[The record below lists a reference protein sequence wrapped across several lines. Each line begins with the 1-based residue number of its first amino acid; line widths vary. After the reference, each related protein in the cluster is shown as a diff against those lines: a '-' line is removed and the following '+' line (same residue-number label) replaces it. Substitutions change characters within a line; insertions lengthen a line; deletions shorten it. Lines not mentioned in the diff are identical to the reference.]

1 MKTLLISILILTA
14 HLKATAQN
22 YETEQLSAMTE
33 AADSKTPG
41 LCYKQTPKCNYRQL
55 TQAEVDTATA
65 MSDEVAYQLKQID
78 QLERAQ
84 NREFKIAI
92 IGRSGTDLTKFQ
104 VLKDTN
110 SQNQLLNMDQMFA
123 QIKTESEQ
131 MSYSSEGGSTGQI
144 NYQVVRSYF
153 DKDRK
158 MDFSHV
164 AIAMKN
170 HPKSDQNFHWEVMHL
185 LWTCDKDPARGVNE
199 GDRSYIWEEG
209 LGAVFSDDMK
219 RYRAQIMVPKQ
230 NLQNRIESI
239 LLKEKIGANWHNKKY
254 NAAALADDLDQQNS
268 NQWVL
273 EVLAAALRPEG
284 EITDRA
290 GAQQVLAKT
299 QFLPTKVTPTGL
311 YSLITLPF
319 VGNLL
324 PGTVCMK
331 RQKYF
336 GQGFGEIIS
345 VLSIEEYMK
354 RNQLLQYE
362 PFIVELSDEF
372 NFVKQDKNAQKKP

>member
-1 MKTLLISILILTA
+1 MDVR
-14 HLKATAQN
+14 QR
-22 YETEQLSAMTE
+22 SAR
-33 AADSKTPG
+33 
-41 LCYKQTPKCNYRQL
+41 N
-55 TQAEVDTATA
+55 
-65 MSDEVAYQLKQID
+65 
-78 QLERAQ
+78 
-84 NREFKIAI
+84 
-92 IGRSGTDLTKFQ
+92 
-104 VLKDTN
+104 
-110 SQNQLLNMDQMFA
+110 
-123 QIKTESEQ
+123 
-131 MSYSSEGGSTGQI
+131 
-144 NYQVVRSYF
+144 
-153 DKDRK
+153 
-158 MDFSHV
+158 
-164 AIAMKN
+164 
-170 HPKSDQNFHWEVMHL
+170 
-185 LWTCDKDPARGVNE
+185 VNE

-273 EVLAAALRPEG
+273 EVLAAAMRPEG

-311 YSLITLPF
+311 YSLMTLPF

-324 PGTVCMK
+324 RGTVCMK

-336 GQGFGEIIS
+336 SQGFGEIIS

-362 PFIVELSDEF
+362 PFVVELSDEF
-372 NFVKQDKNAQKKP
+372 NFVKQERDAKKKP

>member
-14 HLKATAQN
+14 HLNIYAQQEN
-22 YETEQLSAMTE
+22 LLVE

-78 QLERAQ
+78 HLERAQ

-92 IGRSGTDLTKFQ
+92 IGRSGTDLGKFQ
-104 VLKDTN
+104 ILKDTN
-110 SQNQLLNMDQMFA
+110 SQNQLLNMDQLFS

-131 MSYSSEGGSTGQI
+131 INMSSDGGTSGQI

-170 HPKSDQNFHWEVMHL
+170 HPKSDKNFHWQVMHL
-185 LWTCDKDPARGVNE
+185 LWTCDKDPARNVNE

-209 LGAVFSDDMK
+209 LGAVFADDMK

-230 NLQNRIESI
+230 NLQNRLESI
-239 LLKEKIGANWHNKKY
+239 LLKGKLGANWHNKKY

-273 EVLAAALRPEG
+273 EVLAAAIRPEG
-284 EITDRA
+284 EVTDRA

-311 YSLITLPF
+311 YRLMTLPL

-345 VLSIEEYMK
+345 VLSIEDYMK
-354 RNQLLQYE
+354 RNQMLQYE
-362 PFIVELSDEF
+362 PFIVELSDDF
-372 NFVKQDKNAQKKP
+372 NFVKQEREAKKKP

>member
-14 HLKATAQN
+14 HLKASAQN
-22 YETEQLSAMTE
+22 FETEQLSAMTE
-33 AADSKTPG
+33 SADSKTPG

-123 QIKTESEQ
+123 QIKSESAQ
-131 MSYSSEGGSTGQI
+131 MSYSSEGGSSGQI

-170 HPKSDQNFHWEVMHL
+170 HPKSDHNFHWEVMHL
-185 LWTCDKDPARGVNE
+185 LWTCDKDPARNVNE

-273 EVLAAALRPEG
+273 EVLAAAMRPEG
-284 EITDRA
+284 EITDRS

-311 YSLITLPF
+311 YSLMTLPF

-336 GQGFGEIIS
+336 SQGFGEIIS

-362 PFIVELSDEF
+362 PFIVELSDDF
-372 NFVKQDKNAQKKP
+372 NFVKQERDAKKKP

>member
-22 YETEQLSAMTE
+22 YGTEQLSAMTE

-104 VLKDTN
+104 VLKDSN
-110 SQNQLLNMDQMFA
+110 PQNQLLNMDQMFA
-123 QIKTESEQ
+123 QIKSESEQ
-131 MSYSSEGGSTGQI
+131 RSYSSDGGSSGQI

-170 HPKSDQNFHWEVMHL
+170 HPKSDKNFHWEVMHL
-185 LWTCDKDPARGVNE
+185 LWTCDKDPARNVNE

-230 NLQNRIESI
+230 NLQNRLENI
-239 LLKEKIGANWHNKKY
+239 LLKEKLGANWHNKKY

-273 EVLAAALRPEG
+273 EVLAAAMRPEG

-311 YSLITLPF
+311 YSLMTLPF

-372 NFVKQDKNAQKKP
+372 NFVKQERDAKKKP

>member
-22 YETEQLSAMTE
+22 FETEQLSAMTE
-33 AADSKTPG
+33 SADSKTPG

-123 QIKTESEQ
+123 QIKSESAQ
-131 MSYSSEGGSTGQI
+131 MSYSSEGGSSGQI

-170 HPKSDQNFHWEVMHL
+170 HPKSDHNFHWEVMHL
-185 LWTCDKDPARGVNE
+185 LWTCDKDPARNVNE

-273 EVLAAALRPEG
+273 EVLAAAMRPEG
-284 EITDRA
+284 EITDRS

-311 YSLITLPF
+311 YSLMTLPF

-336 GQGFGEIIS
+336 SQGFGEIIS

-362 PFIVELSDEF
+362 PFIVELSDDF
-372 NFVKQDKNAQKKP
+372 NFVKQERDAKKKP